1 MLNKNCR
8 NIEVYM
14 KAGALM
20 RLYKTLAGR
29 LLTEISKVLS
39 AADQDML
46 MNAMKKIDTVC
57 SRAEDNM
64 FRDHPE
70 LPSIYIDVFYG
81 STNVKPQN
89 KVDAEIIELAK
100 EVADELFQ

>member
-8 NIEVYM
+8 NIELYK
-14 KAGALM
+14 KAGAEM
-20 RLYKTLAGR
+20 RLYKTLAGKV
-29 LLTEISKVLS
+29 LTDISKVLS

-46 MNAMKKIDTVC
+46 MNSMKKIDTVC

-64 FRDHPE
+64 FRDHSE

-81 STNVKPQN
+81 STNAEPQN
-89 KVDAEIIELAK
+89 EVDAEIIELAK

>member
-20 RLYKTLAGR
+20 RLYKTLAGK

-46 MNAMKKIDTVC
+46 MNAMKKIDAVC

-64 FRDHPE
+64 FRDYPD

-81 STNVKPQN
+81 GTNSEPRN
-89 KVDAEIIELAK
+89 EIDAEIIQLAK
-100 EVADELFQ
+100 GVADELFQ